1 MNRHVFYDK
10 KSIAGQAVV
19 ELGRAETYL
28 IRCSRAQAGKS
39 VVEICCRPSIYPL
52 SINFP
57 NVVSLIFVVLAK
69 FTVSGAYTNS
79 RTVVLS
85 IKICCHTIIL
95 Q

>member
-39 VVEICCRPSIYPL
+39 FEMVEYWRQIDQLVDRSVGRAPD
-52 SINFP
+52 
-57 NVVSLIFVVLAK
+57 
-69 FTVSGAYTNS
+69 
-79 RTVVLS
+79 
-85 IKICCHTIIL
+85 
-95 Q
+95 

>member
-39 VVEICCRPSIYPL
+39 VVESL
-52 SINFP
+52 SWALHSPIIN
-57 NVVSLIFVVLAK
+57 
-69 FTVSGAYTNS
+69 
-79 RTVVLS
+79 
-85 IKICCHTIIL
+85 
-95 Q
+95 